1 MDVVTNKLAVLPP
14 FAISSDTQVDEEA
27 MENCPYVVCTYFVHV
42 LTCLYGLH
50 AALGGGG
57 EREETETSQI
67 TETLLMGQLVAEV
80 YVAAVAKASNIS
92 AAQ

>member
-1 MDVVTNKLAVLPP
+1 
-14 FAISSDTQVDEEA
+14 
-27 MENCPYVVCTYFVHV
+27 MEKCPYMVCTYFVHV
-42 LTCLYGLH
+42 LTCPYGLH

-57 EREETETSQI
+57 ERAEAEASQI
-67 TETLLMGQLVAEV
+67 TEMLLMGELVAEV